1 MSLGKHDPFT
11 EVVAHITNAA
21 NLLAVPESEINS
33 LLKPQFT
40 RTDTLKVKTKYGDEN
55 FSAYRIQFNNAR
67 GPFKGGIR
75 FHPKADESEV
85 SALAATMS
93 IKCAVVNIPFG
104 GAKGGVVI
112 DPKKYDEIDLEKVSR
127 AYIKAFLPYIG
138 VDTDIPAPDVYT
150 NAKTMSWMLDEYEQ
164 ITGLSSPGVITG
176 KPLSLGGSVGRDT
189 ATAQGSVYV
198 LEEYLKTQNKNVSG
212 LRVSIQGFG
221 NAGAVVAKLLHAKGA
236 LIIAVSDSSATISHQ
251 RGLDPAEIL
260 NAKIE
265 GKSLLDYGNEKSS
278 NDNDLQV
285 VSDSSAVLYADVD
298 VLIPAALDNVITAQN
313 VVEVKA
319 KTIFELA
326 NNPTTREAED
336 ILTAR
341 GVDVL
346 PDVLVNAGG
355 VVVSYFEWVQNR
367 QQWYWDDVTVKDRL
381 EKIMLSAF
389 QEIYK
394 QKESRFSYRT
404 TAYKIGVSRILE
416 AMRLRGQLKAKD
428 E

>member
-1 MSLGKHDPFT
+1 MSLEKHDPFT

-21 NLLAVPESEINS
+21 KLLAVPEEEINK

-40 RTDTLKVKTKYGDEN
+40 RTDTLKIKTKYGDES

-85 SALAATMS
+85 SALSATMS

-112 DPKKYDEIDLEKVSR
+112 DPKKYDEVDLEKVSR

-150 NAKTMSWMLDEYEQ
+150 NAKTMAWMLDEYEQ
-164 ITGLSSPGVITG
+164 ITGSNSPGVITG
-176 KPLSLGGSVGRDT
+176 KPIILGGSVGRDT

-198 LEEYLKTQNKNVSG
+198 MEEYLKTQSKSISG
-212 LRVSIQGFG
+212 LKVAIQGFG

-236 LIIAVSDSSATISHQ
+236 LIVAVSDSSATLRYQ

-260 NAKIE
+260 NAKTG
-265 GKSLLDYGNEKSS
+265 GKSLLDYGNEKSVTDS
-278 NDNDLQV
+278 DLQV
-285 VSDSSAVLYADVD
+285 VSDPNAVLYTEVD
-298 VLIPAALDNVITAQN
+298 ILIPAALDNVITIQN
-313 VVEVKA
+313 VADIKA
-319 KTIFELA
+319 KAIFELA
-326 NNPTTREAED
+326 NNPTTREAEES
-336 ILTAR
+336 LTER
-341 GVDVL
+341 GVDVV

-367 QQWYWDDVTVKDRL
+367 QQWYWDEVTVKDRL
-381 EKIMLSAF
+381 QNIMLSAF

-394 QKESRFSYRT
+394 QKDSRFSYRT
-404 TAYKIGVSRILE
+404 VSYKIGVSRILE
-416 AMRLRGQLKAKD
+416 AMRLRGHLKVTD